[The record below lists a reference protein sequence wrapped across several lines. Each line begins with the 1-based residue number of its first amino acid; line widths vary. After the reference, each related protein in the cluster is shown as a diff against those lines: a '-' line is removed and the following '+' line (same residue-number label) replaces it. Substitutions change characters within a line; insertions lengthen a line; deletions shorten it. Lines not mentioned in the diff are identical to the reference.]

1 MFWIFFLCTGTVFNP
16 ASSATRPSDSTVS
29 EDAGIEHMTVATS
42 TLASRRFDRFFLTL
56 FLFQSA
62 FTGLKMK
69 VEKHMRAVNSLPA
82 ELAPIDF
89 AAYK

>member
-1 MFWIFFLCTGTVFNP
+1 
-16 ASSATRPSDSTVS
+16 VS
-29 EDAGIEHMTVATS
+29 EDAGIEHMTVTTS
-42 TLASRRFDRFFLTL
+42 TFAVRRFNRFFLTL
-56 FLFQSA
+56 FSFQSA

-89 AAYK
+89 ATYK

>member
-1 MFWIFFLCTGTVFNP
+1 MK
-16 ASSATRPSDSTVS
+16 
-29 EDAGIEHMTVATS
+29 S
-42 TLASRRFDRFFLTL
+42 TLDRPPVHKNYCGSETHQHTVVLRPLTSDP
-56 FLFQSA
+56 FPFQSA

-89 AAYK
+89 ATYK